1 MKAGRAWV
9 RELKQPSSRIHRA
22 RTILLVSLGEGRA
35 LIVDESGKLM
45 VLEVARPPTG
55 DDWVELKQ

>member
-1 MKAGRAWV
+1 MKAGRTWV

-22 RTILLVSLGEGRA
+22 LTILLVSLGEGRA
-35 LIVDESGKLM
+35 LIVDEGSKPR

-55 DDWVELKQ
+55 DNWIELTR